1 MVNSRL
7 DQIRAANDIKKIAP
21 SDYAFLAEEIRS
33 CLIEV
38 ISRTG
43 GHLASNLGIVEVTMA
58 LHLCLT
64 FPGDKLIFDVG
75 HQSYVHKILTGRRMQ
90 FREIRTHGGI
100 SGFPKRAESGSDAF
114 GTGHSSTALS
124 AALGFAAAREQLG
137 QDYKIAVVAGD
148 GAATGGMFYEAF
160 NNLACL
166 KGNMVFILND
176 NGMSISPNVGAVAE
190 WLKSSRKYSPAAFF
204 DGINIDYRGPLD
216 GHDLEVLVP
225 AVKDAFESNRPV
237 LLHVLT
243 KKGKGY
249 GPAEKNPVWYH
260 GLAGKAPGGGKG
272 EETESYTDVFGKT
285 ITEMAG
291 KDSRVT
297 AVCAAMEHGVG
308 LHGYRDAYPQRF
320 YDVGI
325 AEAHAV
331 TFAAGLAAA
340 GLKPYVAVYSSF
352 LQRAFDQMIHDV
364 CLQQLPVVFCMDRA
378 GIVGEDGETH
388 QGIFDLS
395 YLTLMPGMT
404 VAAPGDKDE
413 LREFLLW
420 SLEFPSP
427 LAIRYPKRRA
437 YICPIAERDEI
448 RLGKSEVL
456 MQGRDIALL
465 AVGSMVE
472 DAVQIHDILA
482 QRGYWVSVVNVRFI
496 KPFDRELLFGLTCG
510 HRLFVTMEENVWN
523 GGYGQQVSAYLAGS
537 GSNVHVLNIGIGD
550 MFVKHGTI
558 GGIKR
563 ELGLDKDMLAEKII
577 KEYRCCEK

>member
-33 CLIEV
+33 CLIKV

-75 HQSYVHKILTGRRMQ
+75 HQSYVHKILTGRRIQ

-124 AALGFAAAREQLG
+124 AAFGFAAAREQLG
-137 QDYKIAVVAGD
+137 QDYKIAAVVGD

-166 KGNMVFILND
+166 KGNMVFVLKD
-176 NGMSISPNVGAVAE
+176 NGMSISSNVGAVAE
-190 WLKSSRKYSPAAFF
+190 WLKSSRKHSPAAFF

-225 AVKDAFESNRPV
+225 AV
-237 LLHVLT
+237 
-243 KKGKGY
+243 
-249 GPAEKNPVWYH
+249 
-260 GLAGKAPGGGKG
+260 
-272 EETESYTDVFGKT
+272 
-285 ITEMAG
+285 
-291 KDSRVT
+291 
-297 AVCAAMEHGVG
+297 CAAMEHGVG
-308 LHGYRDAYPQRF
+308 IHGYRDVYPQRF

-496 KPFDRELLFGLTCG
+496 KPFDRELLFGLTCR

>member
-7 DQIRAANDIKKIAP
+7 DQIKSANDIRKIPP
-21 SDYAFLAEEIRS
+21 SDYGLLAEEIRS
-33 CLIEV
+33 CLVDV
-38 ISRTG
+38 ISHTG

-58 LHLCLT
+58 LHLCMT
-64 FPGDKLIFDVG
+64 FPEDKLIFDVG
-75 HQSYVHKILTGRRMQ
+75 HQSYVHKILTGRRRE
-90 FREIRTHGGI
+90 FRKIRTFGGI
-100 SGFPKRAESGSDAF
+100 SGFPKRSESGSDAF

-124 AALGFAAAREQLG
+124 AALGFAAARERLG
-137 QDYKIAVVAGD
+137 QDYKIAAVVGD

-160 NNLACL
+160 NHLTYL
-166 KGNMVFILND
+166 KGNLVLVFND
-176 NGMSISPNVGAVAE
+176 NGMSISPNVGALAE
-190 WLKSSRKYSPAAFF
+190 WLNSSGRKHSPAAFF
-204 DGINIDYRGPLD
+204 DGINMEYRGPLD
-216 GHDLEVLVP
+216 GHDLGVLVP
-225 AVKDAFESNRPV
+225 AVKDAFGCGRPV

-243 KKGKGY
+243 EKGKGY
-249 GPAEKNPVWYH
+249 EPAEKNPVWYH
-260 GLAGKAPGGGKG
+260 GLAGTAR
-272 EETESYTDVFGKT
+272 EESYTNVFGKT
-285 ITEMAG
+285 MTDIAR
-291 KDSRVT
+291 KDDRVT
-297 AVCAAMEHGVG
+297 AVCAAMEHGTG
-308 LHGYRDAYPQRF
+308 LCGFREAYPQRF

-331 TFAAGLAAA
+331 TFAAGLAAG
-340 GLKPYVAVYSSF
+340 GLRPYVAVYSSF
-352 LQRAFDQMIHDV
+352 LQRAFDQIIHDV
-364 CLQQLPVVFCMDRA
+364 CLQRLPVVFCLDRA

-404 VAAPGDKDE
+404 VAAPGDQDE
-413 LREFLLW
+413 LREFLFW
-420 SLEFPSP
+420 SLEFSAP

-437 YICPIAERDEI
+437 YPCPVTQRDAI

-456 MQGRDIALL
+456 MPGRDIALL

-472 DAVQIHDILA
+472 DAVRLHDILA
-482 QRGYWVSVVNVRFI
+482 QKGYWVSVVNVRFI
-496 KPFDRELLFGLTCG
+496 KPFDRELLFRLTCG

-558 GGIKR
+558 DGIKR
-563 ELGLDKDMLAEKII
+563 ELGLDKDTLAERII